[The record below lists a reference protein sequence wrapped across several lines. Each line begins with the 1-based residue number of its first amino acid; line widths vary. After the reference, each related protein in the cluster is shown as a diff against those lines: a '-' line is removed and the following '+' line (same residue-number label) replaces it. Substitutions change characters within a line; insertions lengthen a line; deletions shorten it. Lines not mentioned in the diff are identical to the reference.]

1 MASFSRLR
9 KLEVKLREGG
19 RRDDD
24 NDKVDN
30 RDRDQEA
37 CFPAGRASLA
47 EE

>member
-9 KLEVKLREGG
+9 KSEVKLREGG
-19 RRDDD
+19 GRDDD

-37 CFPAGRASLA
+37 CLPAGRASLA